1 MADVTFKFR
10 IVLNSQGSISGP
22 ALIEQLEDGIN
33 DIGALAA
40 ESNNQSSEA
49 ERLANQAVETANN
62 AQSTANNATATAESA
77 IEQVGTL
84 GTVVD
89 SWNARITQAVTAS
102 QSAVQTAGEA
112 NTKSDTAVST
122 ANTALSQSQTA
133 VKTAQQAVLDTS
145 AAEERINAAAQQVAT
160 DKANV
165 QQNAAESATN
175 AGNAATSAQLAEKWA
190 TWLGDPEE
198 PENPDKT
205 VDGTDYSAKWWAQ
218 HAEEVVS
225 DTVHISAQTLTP
237 EQQAQVWTNI
247 GLGDASETAKGTI
260 QIATNSEAQTG
271 TNDTKAISPLKAF
284 KNFVSLNVQSL
295 SESVQTQVL
304 TNLGVINA
312 LEELITENG
321 GTVPTSLSENSVQ
334 TMSAEPEDPWA
345 DLE

>member
-165 QQNAAESATN
+165 QQNAAETATN
-175 AGNAATSAQLAEKWA
+175 AGNATTSAQLAEKWA

-205 VDGTDYSAKWWAQ
+205 VDGTEYSSKYY
-218 HAEEVVS
+218 AEQAANTLSE
-225 DTVHISAQTLTP
+225 TVKVTAQTLTD
-237 EQQAQVWTNI
+237 EQKQQARTNI
-247 GLGDASETAKGTI
+247 DAVSQTELMEILNEYIDGT
-260 QIATNSEAQTG
+260 Q
-271 TNDTKAISPLKAF
+271 TNDI
-284 KNFVSLNVQSL
+284 
-295 SESVQTQVL
+295 ES
-304 TNLGVINA
+304 
-312 LEELITENG
+312 
-321 GTVPTSLSENSVQ
+321 
-334 TMSAEPEDPWA
+334 
-345 DLE
+345 

>member
-22 ALIEQLEDGIN
+22 ALIEQIEDGIN

-84 GTVVD
+84 NTVVN
-89 SWNARITQAVTAS
+89 SWNAQIVQAVTAA

-133 VKTAQQAVLDTS
+133 VQTAQQAVLDTS

-165 QQNAAESATN
+165 QHNATESAAN
-175 AGNAATSAQLAEKWA
+175 AGNAASSAQLSEKWA

-205 VDGTDYSAKWWAQ
+205 VDGTEYSSKYYAKQA
-218 HAEEVVS
+218 ANTLSE
-225 DTVHISAQTLTP
+225 TVKVTAQTLTA
-237 EQQAQVWTNI
+237 EQKQQARTNI
-247 GLGDASETAKGTI
+247 DAVSQTELMEILNEYIDGT
-260 QIATNSEAQTG
+260 Q
-271 TNDTKAISPLKAF
+271 TNDI
-284 KNFVSLNVQSL
+284 
-295 SESVQTQVL
+295 ES
-304 TNLGVINA
+304 
-312 LEELITENG
+312 
-321 GTVPTSLSENSVQ
+321 
-334 TMSAEPEDPWA
+334 
-345 DLE
+345 